1 MLKPG
6 VSPGLEPG
14 GAVSKN
20 GLAKQRQRSTAQ
32 VWVQPERATQKWSL
46 DPATRLCANRT
57 RRPEKQSQWPRLC
70 TCGAWRAGRV

>member
-1 MLKPG
+1 MPKPG
-6 VSPGLEPG
+6 VCPGLEPG

-32 VWVQPERATQKWSL
+32 VRVQLERTTQKWPP
-46 DPATRLCANRT
+46 DPARRLRANRT
-57 RRPEKQSQWPRLC
+57 RRPVKQSQRPKLC